1 MSQIFNNIPDTD
13 TLTASRQPLLDRD
26 ESVRSAFSGSSSPSS
41 PVVGQFF
48 FDTDDSKLYQCT
60 VGGESPTWREIPF
73 GNPVAV
79 AQGGTGSTS
88 ASAARTALGLG
99 TLATKDATAIDVDLS
114 QSSTGFF
121 RIASGNDAQRPAS
134 PVNGMIRY
142 SSTQNTIEGYIN
154 GSWQP
159 VGSTTYNNKL
169 AQRFNG
175 AGGTGTQDVT
185 LTSNPG
191 SLNNIDVFFSG
202 VYQQKD
208 QLSLSGLTLTVPV
221 APVGTGNIEVVYGV
235 PLSIGVPADLSVTA
249 AKLVDGA
256 VTTTKLGDASVATAK
271 LVDSAVTLVKI
282 SPAGSTAGYV
292 LTSNGTGS
300 APSWQ
305 SSGIS
310 PSSNVQMNSLGVGT
324 AGSGTAGEIRAIAN
338 VTAYYSSDASFKDNV
353 RDIPNA
359 LDAACAIGGKL
370 FDWTDEYIEEHG
382 GEDGYF
388 IKKQDFGVIGQD
400 VEREFPLGVRRR
412 KDGKL
417 AVDYQKLSAL
427 ALAAVAQLRAEVR
440 SMKDS

>member
-73 GNPVAV
+73 GNPVAI

-142 SSTQNTIEGYIN
+142 SSTQNTLEGYIA
-154 GSWQP
+154 GQWQP
-159 VGSTTYNNKL
+159 VGSTTYNNML
-169 AQRFNG
+169 VQRFNG
-175 AGGTGTQDVT
+175 AGGTGTQN
-185 LTSNPG
+185 LSLSSNPG
-191 SLNNIDVFFSG
+191 SLNNIDVYFSG

-208 QLSLSGLTLTVPV
+208 QLSLSGSTLTVPV
-221 APVGTGNIEVVYGV
+221 APSGTGNIEVVYGV

-256 VTTTKLGDASVATAK
+256 VTTTKI
-271 LVDSAVTLVKI
+271 VDSAVTLVKI

-310 PSSNVQMNSLGVGT
+310 PSSDVQMNSLGVGT

-400 VEREFPLGVRRR
+400 VEREFPLAVRRR
-412 KDGKL
+412 DDGKL

-440 SMKDS
+440 SMKGG